1 MRTNIMTQNKP
12 IRYVKKTFKSII
24 DTSLEKYDNIYYQN
38 KYSIFYKGHLDIISV
53 IKDKVSLATAWFN
66 DKYSNIDITKASMG
80 HSDCF
85 ILNTQ
90 VQDELRR
97 KELNSNK

>member
-66 DKYSNIDITKASMG
+66 DKYSNIDWTRAEVGST
-80 HSDCF
+80 DVF
-85 ILNTQ
+85 INNTQ
-90 VQDELRR
+90 VQHELRR